1 MQVNTN
7 KQDTR
12 NELQLVRQCCEH
24 QY

>member
-12 NELQLVRQCCEH
+12 NELQLVRQCREH